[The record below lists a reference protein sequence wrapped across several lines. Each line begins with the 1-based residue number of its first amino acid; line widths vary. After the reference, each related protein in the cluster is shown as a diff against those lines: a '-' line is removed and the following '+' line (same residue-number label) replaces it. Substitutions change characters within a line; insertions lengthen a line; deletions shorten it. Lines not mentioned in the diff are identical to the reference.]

1 MNVLPETEFLQY
13 VHKTADMGCQGIE
26 SVLPHLDEAEIK
38 GVLLHQ
44 QSEYQHI
51 RKEAAKLLQADDD
64 APENVGVMERMSAQT
79 MSAMKLAMDDS
90 QESVAEMM
98 IQGTTM
104 GVVKT
109 IRHLRDLPKGD
120 NRVRALGEKLLTTQ
134 ENNIEQMKKFL

>member
-1 MNVLPETEFLQY
+1 MLPETEFLQY

-26 SVLPHLDEAEIK
+26 SVLPHLDETEIK

-98 IQGTTM
+98 IQGSTM
-104 GVVKT
+104 GT
-109 IRHLRDLPKGD
+109 IQMARRLHNCEAADEEVLTLANHLLHT
-120 NRVRALGEKLLTTQ
+120 EQ
-134 ENNIEQMKKFL
+134 NNIEQMKTFL